1 MGKTK
6 VIFWFWAHYQDSCLK
21 LNFSTSFCFSL
32 LFLVRFFMFY
42 KFGKTFSKKRER
54 GIKKGKLYLN
64 LKSKLAKKSNERKV
78 KELML
83 SLSPFFFFDLK
94 FSSRPVFQFLVL
106 WKWSHIIFFARV
118 ASLPFSRLNW
128 MYIMAYHLVSHLAGP
143 NCETGKE
150 SVKRRCRLT
159 RTYASPCTC
168 LYSVAHWAFS
178 FPPGPAICQ
187 YASTRQ
193 WQSLPWHATFCSQ
206 SNQCHVT
213 ALGISIFLSL
223 PHTHF
228 NSLKDEIHFFAILLI
243 IDCNLFLP

>member
-1 MGKTK
+1 
-6 VIFWFWAHYQDSCLK
+6 
-21 LNFSTSFCFSL
+21 
-32 LFLVRFFMFY
+32 MFY
-42 KFGKTFSKKRER
+42 KFGKTFSKKKRKRDKERETLFELK
-54 GIKKGKLYLN
+54 IKTSQKEQWE
-64 LKSKLAKKSNERKV
+64 KSKRIDVVAFS
-78 KELML
+78 
-83 SLSPFFFFDLK
+83 FFFFDLK

-243 IDCNLFLP
+243 IDCNLFYPSLQHCGVLNIKNDKFAVQKGRKELLYKHSL